1 MSIVYDFDSI
11 RTARLLRNFTKQ
23 ANDVA
28 LTVSSLTEIH
38 ESIQRRLDI
47 TNQHLG
53 NAISKYED
61 VMDSVHASQK
71 FIKTCAKACE
81 LEDVEKMIEERNR
94 LIGKISLRS
103 TLFER
108 V

>member
-1 MSIVYDFDSI
+1 MSIVYDFGSI
-11 RTARLLRNFTKQ
+11 RAASLLKGFTKQ
-23 ANDVA
+23 AHDVA

-38 ESIQRRLDI
+38 ASIQRRLDI

-61 VMDSVHASQK
+61 VLESVHDSQK
-71 FIKTCAKACE
+71 FIKKCAKACE
-81 LEDVEKMIEERNR
+81 LEDIEKMIQERNR
-94 LIGKISLRS
+94 LAKKIPLRS

-108 V
+108 D